1 MLDIRRL
8 QILKTLEL
16 EGTMTAA
23 ATKLHM
29 TTSAVSQQLAV
40 LEKEAGLA
48 LLVRA
53 GRKVRLT
60 EAGALLVEHF
70 TRIASEVEAAEATLK
85 KFQTDVRG
93 RLAISAFP
101 SFCSTVL
108 PSAVM
113 SLQAAY
119 PRLDVTI
126 SDLEPFESVSQLR
139 AGNIDI
145 AVVDDLHEIQDE
157 GLVKTILARDEIILV
172 LPRDRPVPEAGT
184 PVALADYAHESWVL
198 DQEGSVFE
206 QFVLQTCRD
215 AGFTPKVIANC
226 RNLMATLGLV
236 RGGLGVALMSELN
249 LGRETEDLL
258 VRRVDPSCGR
268 NIIVLYRAAS
278 QAAPAIA
285 AVLEELRLATGKRP
299 TA

>member
-1 MLDIRRL
+1 
-8 QILKTLEL
+8 
-16 EGTMTAA
+16 MTAA
-23 ATKLHM
+23 AATLHM
-29 TTSAVSQQLAV
+29 TTSAVSQQLAL
-40 LEKEAGLA
+40 LEREAGLA
-48 LLVRA
+48 LLVRT
-53 GRKVRLT
+53 GRNVRLT
-60 EAGALLVEHF
+60 EAGTMLVEHF
-70 TRIASEVEAAEATLK
+70 GRIASEVEAAEATLK

-119 PRLDVTI
+119 PLLEVTV
-126 SDLEPFESVSQLR
+126 SDLEPSESVARLR
-139 AGNIDI
+139 AGHIDV

-157 GLVKTILARDEIILV
+157 GLVKTVLARDEIILC
-172 LPRDRPVPEAGT
+172 LPRDRQAPEEVT
-184 PVALADYAHESWVL
+184 LSDYADERWIL

-206 QFVLQTCRD
+206 QFVRQTCRD
-215 AGFTPKVIANC
+215 AGFEPNVIANC

-249 LGRETEDLL
+249 LGRETQDLL

-268 NIIVLYRAAS
+268 NIIILNRKAS
-278 QAAPAIA
+278 RESPAVA
-285 AVLEELRLATGKRP
+285 AVVDELRNATNARP
-299 TA
+299 KA

>member
-8 QILKTLEL
+8 HILKTLEL

-23 ATKLHM
+23 AAKLHM

-40 LEKEAGLA
+40 LEREAGLA
-48 LLVRA
+48 LLVRT

-70 TRIASEVEAAEATLK
+70 ARIASEVEAAEATLK

-108 PSAVM
+108 PSAAM
-113 SLQAAY
+113 SLQATY
-119 PRLDVTI
+119 PGLDLTV
-126 SDLEPFESVSQLR
+126 SDLEPFESVAQLR

-157 GLVKTILARDEIILV
+157 GLVKTVLARDEIILV
-172 LPRDRPVPEAGT
+172 LPRDRAAPEPGT
-184 PVALADYAHESWVL
+184 PVKLTGYAHDSWVL

-206 QFVLQTCRD
+206 QFVLQTCRE
-215 AGFTPKVIANC
+215 AGFTPKVIAHC

-278 QAAPAIA
+278 QASPAIA
-285 AVLEELRLATGKRP
+285 AVLEELRIATNARP

>member
-23 ATKLHM
+23 AAKLHM

-40 LEKEAGLA
+40 LEREAGLP

-53 GRKVRLT
+53 GRNVRLT
-60 EAGALLVEHF
+60 DAGAMLVDHF
-70 TRIASEVEAAEATLK
+70 GRIASEVEAAEANLK
-85 KFQTDVRG
+85 KFHTDVRG
-93 RLAISAFP
+93 RMAISAFP

-108 PSAVM
+108 PAAVM
-113 SLQAAY
+113 ALQSSY
-119 PRLDVTI
+119 PLLDVTV
-126 SDLEPFESVSQLR
+126 SDLEPGETVAQLR
-139 AGNIDI
+139 AGQIDI

-157 GLVKTILARDEIILV
+157 GLVKTVLARDEIILC
-172 LPRDRPVPEAGT
+172 LPRDRKAAEV
-184 PVALADYAHESWVL
+184 VALADYAGERWIL

-206 QFVLQTCRD
+206 QFVRQTCRD
-215 AGFTPKVIANC
+215 AGFEPNVIANC

-258 VRRVDPSCGR
+258 VRRVEPGCGR
-268 NIIVLYRAAS
+268 NIIVLNRKAS
-278 QAAPAIA
+278 RESPAVA
-285 AVLEELRLATGKRP
+285 AVVEELRKATDARP
-299 TA
+299 KA

>member
-8 QILKTLEL
+8 HILKTLAL

-48 LLVRA
+48 LLVRT
-53 GRKVRLT
+53 GRRVRLT

-70 TRIASEVEAAEATLK
+70 GRIASEVEAAEATLK

-93 RLAISAFP
+93 GLAISAFP

-119 PRLDVTI
+119 PRLDVTV
-126 SDLEPFESVSQLR
+126 SDLEPFESVAHLR
-139 AGNIDI
+139 AGHIDI

-157 GLVKTILARDEIILV
+157 GLVKTVLARDEIILV
-172 LPRDRPVPEAGT
+172 LPRDRPVPGT
-184 PVALADYAHESWVL
+184 GLPVNLADYAQESWVL

-268 NIIVLYRAAS
+268 NIIILYRSAS
-278 QAAPAIA
+278 RAAPAIA
-285 AVLEELRLATGKRP
+285 AVIEELRIATEARP

>member
-8 QILKTLEL
+8 HILKTLEL

-23 ATKLHM
+23 AAKLHM

-48 LLVRA
+48 LLVRT

-60 EAGALLVEHF
+60 EAGAMLVEHF
-70 TRIASEVEAAEATLK
+70 GRIASEVEAAEATLK

-126 SDLEPFESVSQLR
+126 SDLEPLQSVAQLR

-157 GLVKTILARDEIILV
+157 GLVKTVLARDEIILV
-172 LPRDRPVPEAGT
+172 LPRDRPVPESGAAVHL
-184 PVALADYAHESWVL
+184 PDYAHESWVL

-206 QFVLQTCRD
+206 QFVLQTCRE

-249 LGRETEDLL
+249 LGRETEDLH

-278 QAAPAIA
+278 KAAPAITA
-285 AVLEELRLATGKRP
+285 AIEELRIATEARP

>member
-8 QILKTLEL
+8 HVLKTLNL

-23 ATKLHM
+23 AAKLHM

-40 LEKEAGLA
+40 LEKEAGVS

-60 EAGALLVEHF
+60 EAGTTLVAHF
-70 TRIASEVEAAEATLK
+70 DRIAVEVEAAETSLK
-85 KFQTDVRG
+85 RLQTDVRG

-108 PSAVM
+108 PTAVM
-113 SLQAAY
+113 SLHSAY
-119 PRLDVTI
+119 PRLDVVV
-126 SDLEPFESVSQLR
+126 SDLEPFESIAQLR
-139 AGNIDI
+139 AGRIDV
-145 AVVDDLHEIQDE
+145 AVVDDLHDIPDE
-157 GLVKTILARDEIILV
+157 GLVKTALGRDEIILC
-172 LPRDRPVPEAGT
+172 LPKNRQAAETVN
-184 PVALADYAHESWVL
+184 LSDYANDHWIL

-206 QFVLQTCRD
+206 QFVRHTCKG
-215 AGFTPKVIANC
+215 AGFEPRVVANC

-258 VRRVDPSCGR
+258 VRRVEPSCGR
-268 NIIVLYRAAS
+268 NIIVLHRAAS
-278 QAAPAIA
+278 GKSPAVAAA
-285 AVLEELRLATGKRP
+285 LDELRKAAKARP
-299 TA
+299 KA

>member
-8 QILKTLEL
+8 HILKTLEL

-23 ATKLHM
+23 AAKLHM

-60 EAGALLVEHF
+60 EAGAMLVEHF
-70 TRIASEVEAAEATLK
+70 GRIASEVEAAEATLK

-119 PRLDVTI
+119 PRLDVKV
-126 SDLEPFESVSQLR
+126 SDLEPFESVAQLR
-139 AGNIDI
+139 AGHIDI
-145 AVVDDLHEIQDE
+145 AVVDDLHEIHDE
-157 GLVKTILARDEIILV
+157 GLITTVLGRDEIILV
-172 LPRDRPVPEAGT
+172 LPSDRRVPEFGA
-184 PVALADYAHESWVL
+184 PVKLADYSSERWIL

-206 QFVLQTCRD
+206 KFVRQTCRD
-215 AGFTPKVIANC
+215 AGFEPNVMANC
-226 RNLMATLGLV
+226 RNLLASLGLL

-258 VRRVDPSCGR
+258 VRRVDPGCGR
-268 NIIVLYRAAS
+268 NIIVLYRTVS
-278 QAAPAIA
+278 RESPAIS
-285 AVLEELRLATGKRP
+285 AVVEELRKAAEARP
-299 TA
+299 KA

>member
-8 QILKTLEL
+8 HILKTLEL

-23 ATKLHM
+23 AAKLHM

-40 LEKEAGLA
+40 LEREAGLP

-60 EAGALLVEHF
+60 EAGIMLVGHYG
-70 TRIASEVEAAEATLK
+70 RIASEVESAEANLK
-85 KFQTDVRG
+85 KFHTDVRG

-108 PSAVM
+108 PAAVM
-113 SLQAAY
+113 SLQANY
-119 PRLDVTI
+119 PRLELTV
-126 SDLEPFESVSQLR
+126 SDLEPFESVAQLR
-139 AGNIDI
+139 AGHIDV

-157 GLVKTILARDEIILV
+157 GLVKTVLARDEIILC
-172 LPRDRPVPEAGT
+172 LPGGRLAAEAVTLSDFAADR
-184 PVALADYAHESWVL
+184 WIL

-206 QFVLQTCRD
+206 QFVRQTCRES
-215 AGFTPKVIANC
+215 GFEPKVVANC

-249 LGRETEDLL
+249 LGRETEDLV
-258 VRRVDPSCGR
+258 VRRVEPSCGR
-268 NIIVLYRAAS
+268 NIIVLNRTASKESPAVAA
-278 QAAPAIA
+278 A
-285 AVLEELRLATGKRP
+285 LEELRIAVEARP

>member
-8 QILKTLEL
+8 HILKTLEL

-23 ATKLHM
+23 AAKLHM
-29 TTSAVSQQLAV
+29 TTSAVSQQLTV

-60 EAGALLVEHF
+60 EAGAMLVEHF
-70 TRIASEVEAAEATLK
+70 GRIASEVEAAEATLK

-119 PRLDVTI
+119 PRLDVKV
-126 SDLEPFESVSQLR
+126 SDLEPHESVAQLR
-139 AGNIDI
+139 TGHIDI
-145 AVVDDLHEIQDE
+145 AVVDDLHEIQVA
-157 GLVKTILARDEIILV
+157 GLVKTVLGRDEIILV
-172 LPRDRPVPEAGT
+172 LPAGRRVPESRA
-184 PVALADYAHESWVL
+184 PVKLADYSGERWIL

-206 QFVLQTCRD
+206 QFVLRTCRD
-215 AGFTPKVIANC
+215 AGFEPNVMANC
-226 RNLMATLGLV
+226 SNLMASLGLV

-258 VRRVDPSCGR
+258 VRRVDPGCGR
-268 NIIVLYRAAS
+268 NMIVLYRTPS
-278 QAAPAIA
+278 RGSPAVS
-285 AVLEELRLATGKRP
+285 AVIEELREATDARP
-299 TA
+299 KV

>member
-8 QILKTLEL
+8 HVLKTLEL

-23 ATKLHM
+23 AAKLHM

-60 EAGALLVEHF
+60 QAGTTLVEHF
-70 TRIASEVEAAEATLK
+70 DRIAAEVEAAEASLK
-85 KFQTDVRG
+85 RLQTDVRG

-108 PSAVM
+108 PAAVM
-113 SLQAAY
+113 SLQSAY
-119 PRLDVTI
+119 PGLELTVA
-126 SDLEPFESVSQLR
+126 DLEPFESVAQLR
-139 AGNIDI
+139 AGQIDV
-145 AVVDDLHEIQDE
+145 AVVDDLHEIHEE
-157 GLVKTILARDEIILV
+157 GLVKTVLARDEIILCV
-172 LPRDRPVPEAGT
+172 PKDRQAPET
-184 PVALADYAHESWVL
+184 VSLTDYADERWIL

-206 QFVLQTCRD
+206 QFVRQTCRE
-215 AGFTPKVIANC
+215 AGFEPNVIANC
-226 RNLMATLGLV
+226 RNLMAMLGLV

-258 VRRVDPSCGR
+258 VRRVEPSCGR
-268 NIIVLYRAAS
+268 NIILLYRTAS
-278 QAAPAIA
+278 RKSPAVA
-285 AVLEELRLATGKRP
+285 AVVEELCNATNARP
-299 TA
+299 KA

>member
-8 QILKTLEL
+8 HIPKTLEL
-16 EGTMTAA
+16 EGSMTAA
-23 ATKLHM
+23 AAKLHM

-53 GRKVRLT
+53 GRGVRLT
-60 EAGALLVEHF
+60 DAGTMLVEHYG
-70 TRIASEVEAAEATLK
+70 RIASEVEAAEANLK
-85 KFQTDVRG
+85 KLQTDVRG

-108 PSAVM
+108 PAAVM
-113 SLQAAY
+113 SLQASY
-119 PRLDVTI
+119 PRLDVTV
-126 SDLEPFESVSQLR
+126 SDLEPFESVAQLR
-139 AGNIDI
+139 AGHIDV

-157 GLVKTILARDEIILV
+157 GLVKTVLARDEIILC
-172 LPRDRPVPEAGT
+172 LPVDRHVPEPG
-184 PVALADYAHESWVL
+184 ALVTLSDYSDDRWIL

-206 QFVLQTCRD
+206 QFVRQTCRG
-215 AGFTPKVIANC
+215 AGFEPNVIANC

-249 LGRETEDLL
+249 LGRETEDLV

-268 NIIVLYRAAS
+268 NIIVLNRAAS
-278 QAAPAIA
+278 QRSPSVT
-285 AVLEELRLATGKRP
+285 AVVEELRNATEGRRK
-299 TA
+299 A

>member
-1 MLDIRRL
+1 VLDIRRL

-126 SDLEPFESVSQLR
+126 SDLEPFESVAQLR

-184 PVALADYAHESWVL
+184 PVALTDYAHESWVL

>member
-8 QILKTLEL
+8 HILKTLEL

-23 ATKLHM
+23 AAKLHM

-48 LLVRA
+48 LLVRT

-70 TRIASEVEAAEATLK
+70 GRIASEVEAAEATLK

-126 SDLEPFESVSQLR
+126 SDLEPSESVAQLR

-145 AVVDDLHEIQDE
+145 AVVDDLSEIQDE
-157 GLVKTILARDEIILV
+157 GLVKTVLARDEIILV
-172 LPRDRPVPEAGT
+172 LPRDRPVPDSGT
-184 PVALADYAHESWVL
+184 PVRLPDYAHESWIL

-206 QFVLQTCRD
+206 RFVLQTCRE

-249 LGRETEDLL
+249 LGRETQDLQ

-268 NIIVLYRAAS
+268 NIIILYRAAGK
-278 QAAPAIA
+278 AAPAIA
-285 AVLEELRLATGKRP
+285 AVIEELRIATEARP

>member
-8 QILKTLEL
+8 HVLKTLDL

-23 ATKLHM
+23 AAKLHM

-48 LLVRA
+48 LLVRS

-60 EAGALLVEHF
+60 EAGTTLVEHF
-70 TRIASEVEAAEATLK
+70 DRIASEVEAAEASLK
-85 KFQTDVRG
+85 RLQTDVRG
-93 RLAISAFP
+93 HLAISAFP

-108 PSAVM
+108 PAAVM
-113 SLQAAY
+113 SLQSSY
-119 PRLDVTI
+119 PRLDLKL
-126 SDLEPFESVSQLR
+126 SDLEPFESVAQLR
-139 AGNIDI
+139 AGHIDV
-145 AVVDDLHEIQDE
+145 AVIDDLHDIPDE
-157 GLVKTILARDEIILV
+157 GLLKTVLARDEIILC
-172 LPRDRPVPEAGT
+172 LPKDRQAPETVP
-184 PVALADYAHESWVL
+184 LADYANERWIL

-206 QFVLQTCRD
+206 QFVRQTCRD
-215 AGFTPKVIANC
+215 AGFEPMVIANC

-258 VRRVDPSCGR
+258 VRRVQPSCGR

-278 QAAPAIA
+278 RKSPAIA
-285 AVLEELRLATGKRP
+285 AVVEELRNATNARP
-299 TA
+299 KA

>member
-126 SDLEPFESVSQLR
+126 SDLEPFESVAQLR

>member
-8 QILKTLEL
+8 HILKTLEL

-23 ATKLHM
+23 AAKLHM

-40 LEKEAGLA
+40 LEREAGLP

-60 EAGALLVEHF
+60 EAGTMLVGHYG
-70 TRIASEVEAAEATLK
+70 RIASEVESAEANLK
-85 KFQTDVRG
+85 KFLTDVRG

-108 PSAVM
+108 PAAVM
-113 SLQAAY
+113 SLQTNY
-119 PRLDVTI
+119 PRLDVTV
-126 SDLEPFESVSQLR
+126 SDLEPFESVAQLR
-139 AGNIDI
+139 AGHIDV

-157 GLVKTILARDEIILV
+157 GLVKTVLARDEIILC
-172 LPRDRPVPEAGT
+172 LPGGRQATEAVTLSDFAADR
-184 PVALADYAHESWVL
+184 WIL
-198 DQEGSVFE
+198 DQQGSVFE
-206 QFVLQTCRD
+206 QFVRQTCRD
-215 AGFTPKVIANC
+215 SGFEPNVVANC

-249 LGRETEDLL
+249 LGRETEDLV
-258 VRRVDPSCGR
+258 VRRVEPSCGR
-268 NIIVLYRAAS
+268 NIIVLNRTAS
-278 QAAPAIA
+278 KESPAVA
-285 AVLEELRLATGKRP
+285 AVLEELRIAVEARP